1 MKSLRILLL
10 FDLSVKIAPEDYK
23 LYWDTPDWKTE
34 KDIKNTLKKLGH
46 EVIPLG
52 IYNDIEPIIQTVQKE
67 KPDLVFNM
75 SEAFSG
81 NRDFE
86 PDMTSLLQL
95 MGVPFTGAG
104 PLGLRLCKDKGLT
117 KIILNYHNIRTPQFL
132 MIKKAAPQKSLKE
145 FTFPAFVKPLQL
157 ESSEGISQSSYV
169 ENEKDAL
176 ARIKFVHESL
186 GVDAIIE
193 EYIEGRELYVSVLG
207 NEKLTVFPPRELFF
221 KEVPEDEPK
230 FATYRSKW
238 DKEYRKKWGIDTGY
252 VKSMPEGLQKN
263 INETC
268 KKIYKLLS
276 IQGYGRIDLRVK
288 QNGEIYFIEANPN
301 PSIGK
306 NEDYSLSASRDGVSY
321 DELLSKIISLAMH
334 KVPVNA
340 QSHGQSRSQATAA
353 A

>member
-10 FDLSVKIAPEDYK
+10 FDLSIKIASEDYK
-23 LYWDTPDWKTE
+23 LYWETPDWKTE
-34 KDIKNTLKKLGH
+34 KDIKNNLKKLGH
-46 EVIPLG
+46 EVIALG
-52 IYNDIEPIIQTVQKE
+52 VFNDIEPIILTIQKE
-67 KPDLVFNM
+67 KPDLVFNL

-95 MGVPFTGAG
+95 MKVPFTGAG

-117 KIILNYHNIRTPQFL
+117 KIILNYHGILTPQFL
-132 MIKKAAPQKSLKE
+132 VAKKSAPPKTLKD
-145 FTFPAFVKPLQL
+145 FIFPAFIKPLQL

-176 ARIKFVHESL
+176 ARVKFVHENL

-193 EYIEGRELYVSVLG
+193 EFISGRELYVSVLG

-221 KEVPEDEPK
+221 KEVPDDEPK
-230 FATYRSKW
+230 FATYKSKW
-238 DKEYRKKWGIDTGY
+238 DKDYRKKWGIDTGY

-276 IQGYGRIDLRVK
+276 IHGYGRIDLRIK
-288 QNGEIYFIEANPN
+288 ENGEIYFIEANPN

-306 NEDYSLSASRDGVSY
+306 NEDYALSALREGLSY
-321 DELLSKIISLAMH
+321 EDLLSKIISLALQKTPAFQTH
-334 KVPVNA
+334 
-340 QSHGQSRSQATAA
+340 SSSAA
-353 A
+353 